1 MPVRFLQFLMVASIL
16 LTAGNA
22 FAQKPAEKQ
31 KKAEEDAQAMERKR
45 RYDAYW
51 EAHAEEKSSLLAKRE
66 EATNALKSI
75 SGLATEERARL
86 YNLITAIDNELKKE
100 R

>member
-31 KKAEEDAQAMERKR
+31 KKAEDAAALPAAELNDRKN
-45 RYDAYW
+45 
-51 EAHAEEKSSLLAKRE
+51 EFKKGKKIP
-66 EATNALKSI
+66 LKI
-75 SGLATEERARL
+75 F
-86 YNLITAIDNELKKE
+86 
-100 R
+100 